1 LPTAKDSRIF
11 GRGDDDSDADST
23 KEAARIWT
31 EGKVVS
37 MMESGM
43 AAPDEVVD
51 AALGRL
57 RAAAD
62 LVGSGWSPTRWSIT
76 DAGEPDRS
84 WDNEAS
90 ADSIGALIH
99 GLGDLDLDANKHPLL
114 RTVLDVPSRLHG
126 IELEGD
132 RLELTVWSVYPL
144 TITVDGRPLFD
155 ESIPPV
161 ALGPALIDVVERI
174 GSAPPAEFAARVQP
188 NEGQRGGALTWL
200 DFRFTTPGL
209 RARFELLDLAWAG
222 LFLASELAVTPVERD
237 AVRAAATIVATV
249 DLEGEGLERDLAAM
263 ADALSPLADRV
274 AQIEVHVIGHSHV
287 DLAWLWTW
295 DDAREVIKRDVRS
308 VLAIMGDYPEV
319 TFTHS
324 QPAGY
329 EVVRLEEPELFA
341 DIVRLVG
348 EGRWEPATAQWVEG
362 DTNLA
367 GGEAMASQLL
377 EGVTFSRRHLGVSP
391 RLFFAPDTFGHSANM
406 PQLVAEAGVDVYLH
420 ARCNPGDRDGERWP
434 AYWWEAPDGTRVLAC
449 SPDGYNGTLTAGEIA
464 RAALRAHRAGLRA
477 ALLFVGVGDH
487 GGGPTRHGYDTLRR
501 IGQVAGMPRAR
512 CSTVSAYADDV
523 RSMRVRLPVHRG
535 ESTTIFEGCYTSHA
549 DAKAANRSGENRL
562 ATAEALAAMAGLG
575 RQEELDEAWRRLC
588 FHQFHDV
595 VGGAAVNEVYRHAAA
610 DHATIADVASTV
622 TARAIGAL
630 AAGSDAGSIVVA
642 NPNGHRCTDVAVVAG
657 VPSVRRPVLVDERG
671 GRTAGQF
678 TGDQLVFVADVPG
691 FGVTRYQLVDAVD
704 GEDVVEGPS
713 VTGSADGDRY
723 FTVESSAFRVAVR
736 KDCGV
741 ITSFVDKRCDR
752 ELVAFGMRR
761 ATDYLDAARPDL
773 GLNILQLVDEL
784 PHFMSAWHF
793 LEPHAE
799 HSLLAGAT
807 TTLVEHGPVRVVLR
821 VVHEPRSSRIVED
834 LVFYRDIPRVDLL
847 LRIDWQ
853 EPGGSD
859 HGVPNLELAFVP
871 DLDQPAA
878 WFEVPHAAVRRRANG
893 QRVPALRW
901 VDLGEEEDY
910 GVAVL
915 NDAVYGHDVL
925 GTRIRLA
932 LVRTSY
938 LPDPRSDHG
947 EYEFRVGLVPHEGNW
962 RAAAVP
968 QLAASFNQPL
978 VAAPVD
984 VSGTAPA
991 GGDRTTPTVET
1002 RFGLALAS
1010 LRVARDGSSIVVR
1023 LVEMAGEGAGV
1034 TIGGVPAASSAWT
1047 SNLVEDRVA
1056 SLDCD
1061 EDGILV
1067 ELRPW
1072 ETRTVLISHAFPAG

>member
-1 LPTAKDSRIF
+1 VFVEL
-11 GRGDDDSDADST
+11 DDDSDCCTIRPSVAASADASFDEVVQS
-23 KEAARIWT
+23 K
-31 EGKVVS
+31 GKVVS

-43 AAPDEVVD
+43 AAPDEVV

-62 LVGSGWSPTRWSIT
+62 LVGSGWSPTGWSIS

-99 GLGDLDLDANKHPLL
+99 GLGDLDLDTNKHPLL

-126 IELEGD
+126 VELEGD
-132 RLELTVWSVYPL
+132 RLELTVWSVYPV
-144 TITVDGRPLFD
+144 TITVNGRPLLD

-161 ALGPALIDVVERI
+161 ALGPALIEVVESI
-174 GSAPPAEFAARVQP
+174 GNAPPAEFAARIRP

-209 RARFELLDLAWAG
+209 RARFELLDLAWAR
-222 LFLASELAVTPVERD
+222 LSLASELAVTPAEHD
-237 AVRAAATIVATV
+237 AVRAAATIVAAA
-249 DLEGEGLERDLAAM
+249 DLEDAGLESDLAAM
-263 ADALSPLADRV
+263 ADALAPLADRV
-274 AQIEVHVIGHSHV
+274 AEIEVHVIGHSHV

-308 VLAIMGDYPEV
+308 VLDIMRDYPEV
-319 TFTHS
+319 MFTHS

-377 EGVTFSRRHLGVSP
+377 EGVSFSRRHLGISP
-391 RLFFAPDTFGHSANM
+391 RVFFAPDTFGHSANM
-406 PQLVAEAGVDVYLH
+406 PQLVTEAGVDVYLH
-420 ARCNPGDRDGERWP
+420 ARCNPGDRDGGRWP
-434 AYWWEAPDGTRVLAC
+434 AYWWEGVDGTRVLAC
-449 SPDGYNGTLTAGEIA
+449 SPDGYNGTLTAGAIA
-464 RAALRAHRAGLRA
+464 EAALRAHRAGLRA

-501 IGQVAGMPRAR
+501 IGRVAGMPRAR
-512 CSTVSAYADDV
+512 CSTVSAYADEV
-523 RSMRVRLPVHRG
+523 RSSRVRLPVHRG

-549 DAKAANRSGENRL
+549 DAKAANRSGENSL
-562 ATAEALAAMAGLG
+562 ATAEALAAMVGLG

-588 FHQFHDV
+588 FNQFHDI
-595 VGGAAVNEVYRHAAA
+595 VGGAAVNEVYRHATS
-610 DHATIADVASTV
+610 DHAFIADVAGTV
-622 TARAIGAL
+622 TARAIDAL
-630 AAGSDAGSIVVA
+630 APGPATASIVVA
-642 NPNGHRCTDVAVVAG
+642 NPHGHRCTDLAVVSG
-657 VPSVRRPVLVDERG
+657 VPAVQRPVLIDEAGR
-671 GRTAGQF
+671 RTAGQL

-691 FGVTRYQLVDAVD
+691 FGVARYQLADESID
-704 GEDVVEGPS
+704 SDDLDELPS
-713 VTGSADGDRY
+713 VTGMSDGDRY
-723 FTVESSAFRVAVR
+723 FTVETNAFRVAVR

-741 ITSFVDKRCDR
+741 ITSLLDKRRNR

-799 HSLLAGAT
+799 QSLLAGAT

-821 VVHEPRSSRIVED
+821 VVHEQRSSRIVED
-834 LVFYRDIPRVDLL
+834 LVFYRDIARVDLL
-847 LRIDWQ
+847 LRVDWQ
-853 EPGGSD
+853 EPGSSD
-859 HGVPNLELAFVP
+859 HGVPNLGLAFVP

-893 QRVPALRW
+893 QRVPAQRW
-901 VDLGEEEDY
+901 VDLSEADY

-915 NDAVYGHDVL
+915 NDSVYGHDVL

-947 EYEFRVGLVPHEGNW
+947 EYEFRVGLVPHEGDW

-978 VAAPVD
+978 VAALVD
-984 VSGTAPA
+984 VPA
-991 GGDRTTPTVET
+991 TGSAASDRWMPSVET

-1023 LVEMAGEGAGV
+1023 LVEMAGERAAV
-1034 TIGGVPAASSAWT
+1034 MIGGLPAASSAWS
-1047 SNLVEDRVA
+1047 SNLVEDRVGA
-1056 SLDCD
+1056 LDRAGD
-1061 EDGILV
+1061 RIDVG
-1067 ELRPW
+1067 LRPW
-1072 ETRTVLISHAFPAG
+1072 EARTVLITR